1 MNNYEIDNDE
11 VILYEGKVGYNKNYI
26 DVEFKLTSKKMIF
39 EKQKGLIKKTKEL
52 IDIVP
57 LDKIKVY
64 NDVVQIKQKMNELQ
78 VQTIDKNF
86 SIYANGILEA
96 KKIITKI
103 IDTVTGTTV
112 SKRGTQKVNETIDLV
127 DETLGLN
134 TRDTV
139 KGILENG
146 IKGTLINGIK
156 NKKKHS
162 K

>member
-39 EKQKGLIKKTKEL
+39 EKQKGLIKKSKEL

-57 LDKIKVY
+57 LDKIKIY
-64 NDVVQIKQKMNELQ
+64 NDSIQIKQKMNELQ

-96 KKIITKI
+96 KKINTKI
-103 IDTVTGTTV
+103 IDTLTGTTI
-112 SKRGTQKVNETIDLV
+112 SKRGSQKISESIDLV

-134 TRDTV
+134 TRDTI
-139 KGILENG
+139 KGVLENG
-146 IKGTLINGIK
+146 VKGALINGIK
-156 NKKKHS
+156 NKKK
-162 K
+162 

>member
-11 VILYEGKVGYNKNYI
+11 VILYEGRVGYNKNYI
-26 DVEFKLTSKKMIF
+26 DVEFKLTSKKIIF
-39 EKQKGLIKKTKEL
+39 EKQKVLIKKTKEL

-57 LDKIKVY
+57 LNKIKVY
-64 NDVVQIKQKMNELQ
+64 NDSVQIKQKMNELQ
-78 VQTIDKNF
+78 VQTLDKNF
-86 SIYANGILEA
+86 SIYANGMLEA

-103 IDTVTGTTV
+103 IDTVTGTTM
-112 SKRGTQKVNETIDLV
+112 SKRGSQKISGAIDLV

-139 KGILENG
+139 KGVLEKG

-156 NKKKHS
+156 NKKK
-162 K
+162 

>member
-1 MNNYEIDNDE
+1 MDNYVIDNDE
-11 VILYEGKVGYNKNYI
+11 VILFEGKVGYNKNNM

-39 EKQKGLIKKTKEL
+39 EKTKGVIKKTKEL

-57 LDKIKVY
+57 LDKIKIY
-64 NDVVQIKQKMNELQ
+64 NDSVQIKQKMNELQ

-86 SIYANGILEA
+86 SIYVNGILEA
-96 KKIITKI
+96 KKIIIKI

-112 SKRGTQKVNETIDLV
+112 TKRGTQKISGAIDLV

-134 TRDTV
+134 TRDAV
-139 KGILENG
+139 KGVIENG

-156 NKKKHS
+156 KKK